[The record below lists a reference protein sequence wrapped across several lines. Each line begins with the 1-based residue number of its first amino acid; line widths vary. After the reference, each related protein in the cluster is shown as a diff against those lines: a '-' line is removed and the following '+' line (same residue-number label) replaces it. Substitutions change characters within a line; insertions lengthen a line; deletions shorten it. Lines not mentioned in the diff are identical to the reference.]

1 MVVLLLSVTPAAASS
16 SGPVYGGDFPD
27 PSVLQVGGSYWAL
40 LHRQRRADLQVM
52 SSPDLR
58 TWTVPVDPL
67 PVLPSWARPGFTW
80 APDVVVQ
87 VGGFLMYYTARDAAS
102 GRQCVSV
109 AASAAPGGPFTDTSP
124 GPLVCQLPNGGSI
137 DASAVVT
144 SAGRYLVWKATTTP
158 SAGAPTCGHSS

>member
-1 MVVLLLSVTPAAASS
+1 VTALAVVVLLLSVTPAAASS

-27 PSVLQVGGSYWAL
+27 PSVLQVGGSYWAYSTGSAG
-40 LHRQRRADLQVM
+40 RNLQVM
-52 SSPDLR
+52 STPDLR

-87 VGGFLMYYTARDAAS
+87 GGGFLMYYTARDAAS

-109 AASAAPGGPFTDTSP
+109 AASAAPGGPFTDTSS
-124 GPLVCQLPNGGSI
+124 GPPC
-137 DASAVVT
+137 ASCRTAAR
-144 SAGRYLVWKATTTP
+144 STP
-158 SAGAPTCGHSS
+158 ARS